1 MKYVKLDDLVSVL
14 KSIKRA
20 RNKDLANNP
29 EHLIIW
35 KWVVNNF
42 ERKISEGEKE
52 LKVGSNALNKLEDK
66 IKKEVSKDTSEK

>member
-1 MKYVKLDDLVSVL
+1 MQYVKLDDLESVL

-20 RNKDLANNP
+20 RDKDLLNNP

-42 ERKISEGEKE
+42 EHKISEGEKE
-52 LKVGSNALNKLEDK
+52 LKDGNDVLKKLEDK
-66 IKKEVSKDTSEK
+66 IKKEVSKDTSEG